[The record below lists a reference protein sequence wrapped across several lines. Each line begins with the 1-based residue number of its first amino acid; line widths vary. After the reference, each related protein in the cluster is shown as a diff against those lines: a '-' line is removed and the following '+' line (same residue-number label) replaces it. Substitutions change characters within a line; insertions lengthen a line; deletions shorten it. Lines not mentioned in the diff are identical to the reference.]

1 MWESCTSTTG
11 FFPPGYL
18 IFVDAILNY
27 FGFFR
32 VSYLFFSCWYLEIFF
47 FCMLIL
53 YPITSLKT
61 LVSSDNHRM
70 NILHTQSGLLQFL
83 FFQSFCFLLLF
94 TSFSCSIALLGL
106 QYLIEMVIVSIFIFL
121 QPQKEK
127 NWYFC
132 R

>member
-1 MWESCTSTTG
+1 
-11 FFPPGYL
+11 
-18 IFVDAILNY
+18 
-27 FGFFR
+27 
-32 VSYLFFSCWYLEIFF
+32 
-47 FCMLIL
+47 MLIL

-106 QYLIEMVIVSIFIFL
+106 PVLNRNGDGEHLYLSPASERKELIFL
-121 QPQKEK
+121 
-127 NWYFC
+127 
-132 R
+132 